1 MAIIEIND
9 LSNREL
15 KTSQVNN
22 DLFVNLD
29 KQEMA
34 SIIGGCGFYAPII
47 GPIIVFGSNNKV
59 EINFSYFSYN
69 NQIGANFFQSAS
81 SLNASQSNFLFGAI

>member
-9 LSNREL
+9 LSNIEL

-22 DLFVNLD
+22 DLCMDLD

-34 SIIGGCGFYAPII
+34 SIVGGYTCDAPII
-47 GPIIVFGSNNKV
+47 GPIIIIGSNNKV
-59 EINFSYFSYN
+59 EINFSYFNYN

-81 SLNASQSNFLFGAI
+81 SLNAYQSNLLFGTI